1 MDSPRSDSA
10 ATYELAQR
18 DAYVHVSFAGGHGST
33 PSSRCSVA
41 SKS

>member
-18 DAYVHVSFAGGHGST
+18 DAYVHVTRRGRPPVDTVVSMF
-33 PSSRCSVA
+33 RDLED
-41 SKS
+41 